1 MLEIIA
7 IVVSFFFAMNI
18 GASGAAASMGV
29 AYGSGAIL
37 RPRNAL
43 LLCALGIILGAV
55 IGGGEVVK
63 TISSGIIPTSLISIK
78 IVVIILFSAT
88 FSLFLANILGIP
100 LSTSEVTVGSVVGVG
115 IAHQVLFVNNLLW
128 IVMFWFIIPIIAFG
142 IAYIFIKLLKFL
154 KLEEKYSFEGKIVT
168 YLLIFA
174 GFFEAFSAGMN
185 NVANAVGPLVS
196 ANILTV
202 SKGTLYG
209 GIFVAIGALLLGRRV
224 LETNGKKITS
234 FSKIEGIMI
243 SGTGATLVT
252 IASIFGIPVPLT
264 QITTSSILG
273 IGMAK
278 NGSKITF
285 QKKIVKNMLMV
296 WLISPLISLTMSY
309 FLVKLLIENDIYSI
323 VVLASLFLATIGAIY
338 LMRASKQ
345 EKRTVHEEGGGI

>member
-7 IVVSFFFAMNI
+7 IIISFFFAMNI

-29 AYGSGAIL
+29 AYGSGAIV

-43 LLCALGIILGAV
+43 ILCGIGVILGAV

-63 TISSGIIPTSLISIK
+63 TISGGIIPSSLISIK
-78 IVVIILFSAT
+78 LVIIILFSAT
-88 FSLFLANILGIP
+88 FSLFLSNLLGIP
-100 LSTSEVTVGSVVGVG
+100 LSTSEVTVGAVVGVG
-115 IAHQVLFVNNLLW
+115 IAYQALFVNNLLY
-128 IVMFWFIIPIIAFG
+128 IVMFWFIVPIIAFV
-142 IAYIFIKLLKFL
+142 IAYIFIMILHKFKLN
-154 KLEEKYSFEGKIVT
+154 EKYNFQGKLIT

-196 ANILTV
+196 AGILTV

-209 GIFVAIGALLLGRRV
+209 GIFVALGALFLGRRV

-234 FSKIEGIMI
+234 FSKIEGVLI

-273 IGMAK
+273 IGIAK
-278 NGSKITF
+278 SGTNVLQ
-285 QKKIVKNMLMV
+285 QKVVKNMLMV
-296 WLISPLISLTMSY
+296 WLISPLVSLTMSY
-309 FLVKLLIENDIYSI
+309 FLVKLFLESDLYTIF
-323 VVLASLFLATIGAIY
+323 VLGSLLLATIGANS
-338 LMRASKQ
+338 LMKASKQ